1 MSRPCGVVV
10 SAQASP
16 SDLKSAPAL
25 PTASRMLSKPRA
37 PGEPVEPRHH
47 QHVAGF
53 EAFDHFGQLGP
64 VGLRATDLL
73 RVDLYAAGGPELCI
87 LRGEALAVRAHPG
100 VAVDWHHLSRLLT
113 ATYALKKPSRD
124 QSIELARFAART
136 TPPSGLLRAANTF
149 ANLPAARRP
158 DRAGS
163 R

>member
-1 MSRPCGVVV
+1 SEGGRPKRTPCAFARARPAPVLARINSRSNSARPPSAVSISRPCGVVV

-100 VAVDWHHLSRLLT
+100 VAVDWHHLSRLL
-113 ATYALKKPSRD
+113 
-124 QSIELARFAART
+124 
-136 TPPSGLLRAANTF
+136 
-149 ANLPAARRP
+149 
-158 DRAGS
+158 
-163 R
+163 